1 MAILAADKDLRLT
14 INLII
19 AAVIGRH
26 CSRFV
31 RAKERADHEPL
42 AWTSLAFWAKIVR
55 IFQRAGVGVVQGD
68 ADASTSRAVD
78 TESVTE
84 AKLTGRRSW
93 MGVSAPSVPAGI
105 YGTVICASI
114 LASAGDT
121 SAGKVAVAVVVT
133 LFVYWLAERYSEI
146 LGLVGSADHHE
157 PQKITG
163 DHVRTVLKSGWP
175 MIQASVTPLLVLL
188 VSRLAGASSAIAV
201 DIALAYTIVLLTA
214 LGWLAATRAG
224 LVGWPRL
231 TAAGFATVLGLVVV
245 ILKASLH

>member
-1 MAILAADKDLRLT
+1 M
-14 INLII
+14 
-19 AAVIGRH
+19 
-26 CSRFV
+26 
-31 RAKERADHEPL
+31 
-42 AWTSLAFWAKIVR
+42 
-55 IFQRAGVGVVQGD
+55 
-68 ADASTSRAVD
+68 STSPAGQ

-84 AKLTGRRSW
+84 TKPAGRRIW
-93 MGVSAPSVPAGI
+93 IGVSAPSVPAGI

-114 LASAGDT
+114 LASATET
-121 SAGKVAVAVVVT
+121 SAGKVAFAVVVT

-146 LGLVGSADHHE
+146 LGLVSATDHQQ

-163 DHVRTVLKSGWP
+163 DHVRTILKSGWP

-188 VSRLAGASSAIAV
+188 LGRLVGASSDIAV

-224 LVGWPRL
+224 MIGWPRL
-231 TAAGFATVLGLVVV
+231 TAAGFATILGLVVV